1 MEGQTMLRA
10 LSLAILTIAATPS
23 IASTATETT
32 VIAQQQQQQTPPQAA
47 PRRDCEKQQEG
58 IS

>member
-10 LSLAILTIAATPS
+10 LSLAILMTAAGPS
-23 IASTATETT
+23 VAAEATDAS
-32 VIAQQQQQQTPPQAA
+32 VVAQQQQQTAPQSA
-47 PRRDCEKQQEG
+47 PRRNCEKSQEG